1 MSAPTPTD
9 ARRYDDPE
17 VLGAIAAWM
26 PTTRWY
32 PLKGQQVDVV
42 LEQVYDLGDAAI
54 LLLRAGD
61 TLLQVP
67 VAWRDE
73 RGAAAIAQIG
83 DRWLIDA
90 CFDTEA
96 VQALVDVAT
105 GTRTVAGF
113 EGDATGEPA
122 HAAHI
127 HVITGEQSNTSIIGG
142 TGNSD
147 APAWIAKVFRVVSPG
162 DNPDVLVTG
171 ALTRAGCADV
181 PKLLASIAAT
191 WPAGD
196 AMVTGHLLAI
206 SELVPDAQ
214 DAWDLYRLHA
224 LATLR
229 GEPQVVPDA
238 RALGATVA
246 SVHRALA
253 DAMGTVEAQQQD
265 TLRFVTG
272 LEQRLG
278 WARQEAADVLAEI
291 DADLDAATERLRE
304 IESLGELQQIH
315 GDLHLGQVLRSE
327 GGRWRLLDFEGEPL
341 RPMHER
347 MVHEPRMRDVVGMLR
362 SFDYAAGSAL
372 QQEPNADGAV
382 AAEWVRARQTEF
394 LEGYADALEPVDPQ
408 DPIYRA
414 LLLDKALYEV
424 VYELRNR
431 PTWVP
436 VPLAAVR
443 AIVRPSN

>member
-1 MSAPTPTD
+1 MSAHTPTD
-9 ARRYDDPE
+9 ARGYDDPE
-17 VLGAIAAWM
+17 VIEAIAAWM

-32 PLKGQQVDVV
+32 PLKGQQVDVT
-42 LEQVYDLGDAAI
+42 LEHAYDLGDAAI
-54 LLLRAGD
+54 LLLRAGG

-67 VAWRDE
+67 ITWHDE
-73 RGAAAIAQIG
+73 HGPAAIAQVG
-83 DRWLIDA
+83 DRWLTDA
-90 CFDTEA
+90 CFDA
-96 VQALVDVAT
+96 GVVQALVDIAT
-105 GTRTVAGF
+105 GTRTAEGLR
-113 EGDATGEPA
+113 GDATSAPA
-122 HAAHI
+122 PAEHI

-142 TGNSD
+142 AESAD
-147 APAWIAKVFRVVSPG
+147 ASRWIAKVFRVVSPG

-196 AMVTGHLLAI
+196 ATVTGHLLAI

-214 DAWDLYRLHA
+214 DAWELYRLHA

-229 GEPQVVPDA
+229 GEAADLPDT

-246 SVHRALA
+246 SVHRSLA
-253 DAMGTVEAQQQD
+253 DVMGTTEAQQPETQG
-265 TLRFVTG
+265 FITG
-272 LEQRLG
+272 LEQRLE
-278 WARQEAADVLAEI
+278 WARQEAADVLA
-291 DADLDAATERLRE
+291 DLDDGLTAELHRLRE
-304 IESLGELQQIH
+304 IDSIGQLQQIH
-315 GDLHLGQVLRSE
+315 GDLHLGQVLRSAD
-327 GGRWRLLDFEGEPL
+327 GGWRLLDFEGEPL

-347 MVHEPRMRDVVGMLR
+347 MVKEPRMRDVVGMLR

-372 QQEPNADGAV
+372 QEQPDADPAV
-382 AAEWVRARQTEF
+382 ASDWVRARQSEF
-394 LEGYADALEPVDPQ
+394 LDGYAAALEPVNPQ

-431 PTWVP
+431 PTWLP
-436 VPLAAVR
+436 VPLSAVK
-443 AIVRPSN
+443 AILRN